1 MRIDREG
8 TFQAWPTSHEV
19 GETGAPKC
27 YPQFVVQFQIV
38 GEYDFE
44 TSEYNDVSAEGLESR
59 GYFCLTGKDHKIL
72 MGADQVHDAFG
83 WNGSIAE
90 LQAADYGETP
100 VVIVIEEDEYN
111 GKTSLKIQSLH
122 NADVDPKNIGGI
134 KALAPERVSKIDA
147 MHSATLKAH
156 FGGEKPKSVPAKK
169 TVKPKTPKPNVSAA
183 KAAAKAKVDEKK
195 ARAAAAEEK
204 SQLPSEATIAT
215 ATATVAQAATAVA
228 TPSKKPV
235 IPRVTTPPP
244 AAAPEAIEPEVAET
258 AIPVADNISKN
269 DAYALVAEHVDE
281 AECNGIWAEVVEA
294 AGFDVGV
301 DATDHGWAMV
311 ARACL
316 AKA

>member
-19 GETGAPKC
+19 GETPAPNC

-44 TSEYNDVSAEGLESR
+44 TSEYNDVSTEELESR

-72 MGADQVHDAFG
+72 TGANQVHDAFG

-90 LQAADYGETP
+90 LQAADYSETP
-100 VVIVIEEDEYN
+100 VVIVIENEEYKN
-111 GKTSLKIQSLH
+111 KVSLKIQSLH
-122 NADVDPKNIGGI
+122 HADVDPKNIGGI
-134 KALAPERVSKIDA
+134 VALAPERVAKIDA
-147 MHSATLKAH
+147 LHSTTLKAH

-169 TVKPKTPKPNVSAA
+169 TVKPKTPRPNADAA
-183 KAAAKAKVDEKK
+183 KAVVKAKVEEKK

-204 SQLPSEATIAT
+204 SKPPSEAAT
-215 ATATVAQAATAVA
+215 ATTS
-228 TPSKKPV
+228 PKKPV
-235 IPRVTTPPP
+235 IPKVQTPSP
-244 AAAPEAIEPEVAET
+244 AAAPEIPDEQGIAEPAPVD
-258 AIPVADNISKN
+258 AIPVADSITKN
-269 DAYALVAEHVDE
+269 DAYALVAEHIDSE
-281 AECNGIWAEVVEA
+281 ECNGIWADVVEGL
-294 AGFDVGV
+294 GFDVGV
-301 DATDHGWAMV
+301 DATDHGWALV